1 MEYDEEDI
9 MGIIQAD
16 LDYNFK
22 QINSSIE
29 QKEIDKELI
38 SKIVDSKIIQMV
50 DTFLKE
56 ASIRFER
63 IYPNSIFYAICLH
76 LSAILER
83 KGKSQKLSNE
93 QIVMTIK
100 EFNEEYIFCSKFT
113 TTLEKEFNVQF
124 SIYEVVFL
132 TMFITQD
139 NLSETSKNKP
149 VVLVAMH
156 GRSTASSIVE
166 VANTLVGDGNI
177 YSFDLYLDKDMQK
190 VYEELSQTILEIHQ
204 GKGVLMLYDMGSLRS
219 MAEMISLETG
229 IDIKTVCIPAT
240 LIALDCSRK
249 ASCYNS
255 LDDIYISVM
264 DSYQQ
269 MYPEIQQSY
278 QKQEK
283 PQVIITLCMTGEG
296 AAIQIKNYIEQHI
309 YLENTDIIPLAIS
322 DHEYLL
328 KKVNQIQKSQK
339 NCLRYWSL

>member
-1 MEYDEEDI
+1 

-63 IYPNSIFYAICLH
+63 IYPNSLFYVICLH

-100 EFNEEYIFCSKFT
+100 EFNEEYIFCYKFA

-156 GRSTASSIVE
+156 GSSTASSIVE
-166 VANTLVGDGNI
+166 VANTLFG
-177 YSFDLYLDKDMQK
+177 Y
-190 VYEELSQTILEIHQ
+190 
-204 GKGVLMLYDMGSLRS
+204 
-219 MAEMISLETG
+219 
-229 IDIKTVCIPAT
+229 
-240 LIALDCSRK
+240 
-249 ASCYNS
+249 
-255 LDDIYISVM
+255 
-264 DSYQQ
+264 
-269 MYPEIQQSY
+269 
-278 QKQEK
+278 
-283 PQVIITLCMTGEG
+283 
-296 AAIQIKNYIEQHI
+296 
-309 YLENTDIIPLAIS
+309 
-322 DHEYLL
+322 
-328 KKVNQIQKSQK
+328 
-339 NCLRYWSL
+339 